1 MAKKKQ
7 EIERK
12 RKRKAEGDDAGDDD
26 ADKEDEEDDE
36 SVDISLP
43 VILVFFILV
52 CGFLISLYFFY
63 EYLGEFFGIYLN
75 YNPNLPLLGWFYEYF
90 ELNQRFLYSGNAK
103 FPRLT

>member
-12 RKRKAEGDDAGDDD
+12 RKGKTEGDTAGDD
-26 ADKEDEEDDE
+26 ADKDDEEEDE

-63 EYLGEFFGIYLN
+63 EYLGELFV
-75 YNPNLPLLGWFYEYF
+75 
-90 ELNQRFLYSGNAK
+90 
-103 FPRLT
+103 

>member
-7 EIERK
+7 KIERK
-12 RKRKAEGDDAGDDD
+12 RKRKADGDDAGDDD

-63 EYLGEFFGIYLN
+63 EYLGELCMVYQVVPNYSKTCLKRPLKNRQNKGLN
-75 YNPNLPLLGWFYEYF
+75 GKW
-90 ELNQRFLYSGNAK
+90 
-103 FPRLT
+103 